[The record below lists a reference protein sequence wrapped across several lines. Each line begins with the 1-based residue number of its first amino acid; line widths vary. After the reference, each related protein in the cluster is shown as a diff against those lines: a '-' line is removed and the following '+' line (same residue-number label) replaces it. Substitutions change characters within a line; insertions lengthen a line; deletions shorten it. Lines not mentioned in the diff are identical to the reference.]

1 MHTNYDITSRY
12 YECTNVC
19 SSDLM
24 SLKGKAN
31 CIENNN
37 INDSLI

>member
-12 YECTNVC
+12 FECIDVC

-24 SLKGKAN
+24 SLKVEVN
-31 CIENNN
+31 CIENN
-37 INDSLI
+37 INVRLI